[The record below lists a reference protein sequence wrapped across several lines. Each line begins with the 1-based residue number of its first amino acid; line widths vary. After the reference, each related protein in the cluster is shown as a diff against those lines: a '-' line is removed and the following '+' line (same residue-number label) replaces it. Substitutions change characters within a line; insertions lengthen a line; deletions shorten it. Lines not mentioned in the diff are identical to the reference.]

1 VKVAS
6 VLGRRFSVDSI
17 AAMLGGTASDMLLPV
32 EELLERDLLAQ
43 EGEAPSPSVTTLLS
57 AEPRCVYPVDG
68 PRVKSSRRRLKVFLL
83 DGCGTLVTR
92 GWLAGRRAR
101 AGRCPSFVLPEPLSR
116 SPAKRRA
123 GHPGVRVRAWRC

>member
-1 VKVAS
+1 VTVAS

-57 AEPRCVYPVDG
+57 AEPRCV
-68 PRVKSSRRRLKVFLL
+68 
-83 DGCGTLVTR
+83 
-92 GWLAGRRAR
+92 
-101 AGRCPSFVLPEPLSR
+101 
-116 SPAKRRA
+116 
-123 GHPGVRVRAWRC
+123 